1 MSSNAPQPRIDRE
14 TRNAF
19 NELVL
24 MEALSAMPVGG
35 LLRVLKTIPSAVL
48 EAAVAERQRK
58 ECNRLIS

>member
-1 MSSNAPQPRIDRE
+1 MSIVARKDLIDRE

-24 MEALSAMPVGG
+24 MQALSAMPVGG

-48 EAAVAERQRK
+48 EAAVADLQQDSR
-58 ECNRLIS
+58 NRLES

>member
-1 MSSNAPQPRIDRE
+1 MSSAAPQPRIDRE

-35 LLRVLKTIPSAVL
+35 LLRVLKTIPQPVL
-48 EAAVAERQRK
+48 EAAVADKQSNG
-58 ECNRLIS
+58 CNRLRP